1 MLRDCCWRG
10 KTDCRRKVTKLTRSW
25 PVHWAT
31 SRTQTV
37 LITDTRTHFP
47 GSFKSP
53 CQIPFLM
60 NEQGIETSRNPAFSR
75 PRNTILANLKS
86 CWVREANRPHNT
98 HRMGTKIIANSDCFG
113 ARISSV
119 PHFSKHPL
127 NIMQKGAECDCN
139 AVLLSLGTQSTR
151 WPCKYQKQCQKVLLV
166 PPRYL
171 SVVVMLLLYSCT
183 ASRHHLPDLV
193 WVLWGR
199 PNSPALCLDNTPHR
213 TPHTPCLK
221 HGDMS

>member
-31 SRTQTV
+31 SRTQAV

-98 HRMGTKIIANSDCFG
+98 HTGWGPRLLLTPTALEPGFHQFHISVSIPWISCKKEQNATAMQSCFLW
-113 ARISSV
+113 V
-119 PHFSKHPL
+119 PRAL
-127 NIMQKGAECDCN
+127 DDLA
-139 AVLLSLGTQSTR
+139 STR
-151 WPCKYQKQCQKVLLV
+151 NSAR
-166 PPRYL
+166 RY
-171 SVVVMLLLYSCT
+171 Y
-183 ASRHHLPDLV
+183 
-193 WVLWGR
+193 
-199 PNSPALCLDNTPHR
+199 
-213 TPHTPCLK
+213 
-221 HGDMS
+221 